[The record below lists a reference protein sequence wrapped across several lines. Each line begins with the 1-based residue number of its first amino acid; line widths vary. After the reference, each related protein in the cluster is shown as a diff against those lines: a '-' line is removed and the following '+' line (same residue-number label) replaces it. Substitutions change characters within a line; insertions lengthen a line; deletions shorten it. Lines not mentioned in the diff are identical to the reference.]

1 MLRLRGNVPVS
12 SLESYDPFTR
22 PFGLIDDLF
31 GRQVAMLPKEDIT
44 RNLRP
49 VLNIDLIET
58 DNQYDIH
65 AGEYNEVCGY
75 YFIYSFLQIYPA

>member
-44 RNLRP
+44 RDLRP
-49 VLNIDLIET
+49 VLNIDLIE
-58 DNQYDIH
+58 I
-65 AGEYNEVCGY
+65 
-75 YFIYSFLQIYPA
+75 